1 MVLALAYVLV
11 LAVVA
16 LGVPLASTLAD
27 RVDTEV
33 RSEARGQADVVA
45 ASASDLVRPPQ
56 TDELQTLATTAARAV
71 RGRVVVVDAR
81 GQLLADSAGA
91 DVGRSYRTRPEIAS
105 ALQGRTEQLERV
117 SDTLGE
123 DLLATAVPV
132 VQQGR
137 PVGAVRITQS
147 TDAVDRAVRRQWL
160 GLALVGLLV
169 VLLGLAVGWVLA
181 GGVARPVRRLDDAA
195 RRVAEGD
202 LSARARVEGS
212 AEQQSLARTF
222 NDMTERLGRLLESQR
237 EFVADASHQLRTP
250 LAGLRLRIEAAAA
263 ETDEAS
269 AREELRAAE
278 RELDRLAQMVAELLE
293 LSRAGERELPGETL
307 DLGEAVERT
316 AARWERTAEDR
327 GQRVVTRHEAD
338 RAAWAAQADL
348 DRILDALV
356 ENALHYSPDATTVA
370 VVATHDG
377 VDVLDEGAGIDSA
390 EAESVFERFHR
401 GTAGRRGPTGTGL
414 GLPIARELA
423 RRWGGDV
430 TLERR
435 PEGGT
440 AARVRLPA
448 SERTQSFA
456 EPLPRPS

>member
-33 RSEARGQADVVA
+33 RSEARGQAEVVA
-45 ASASDLVRPPQ
+45 ASASDLLVPPRER
-56 TDELQTLATTAARAV
+56 ELQTLAETASRAV
-71 RGRVVVVDAR
+71 RGRVLIVDRR
-81 GQLLADSAGA
+81 GLLLADSAGA
-91 DVGRSYRTRPEIAS
+91 DIGRSYRTRPEVAS
-105 ALQGRTEQLERV
+105 ALGGRVKQLERA
-117 SDTLGE
+117 SATLEE

-132 VQQGR
+132 VRGGTI
-137 PVGAVRITQS
+137 GAVRITQS

-160 GLALVGLLV
+160 GLGLVGLLV
-169 VLLGLAVGWVLA
+169 VLLGLGVGWVLA
-181 GGVARPVRRLDDAA
+181 GQVARPVRRLDHAA
-195 RRVAEGD
+195 RQVADGD
-202 LSARARVEGS
+202 LGVRARVEGS

-222 NDMTERLGRLLESQR
+222 NEMTERIGRLLESQR

-263 ETDEAS
+263 ETDDAS
-269 AREELRAAE
+269 AHEELRAAE

-293 LSRAGERELPGETL
+293 LSRAGESELPGETL
-307 DLGEAVERT
+307 DLTDAADRA
-316 AARWERTAEDR
+316 AARWERAA
-327 GQRVVTRHEAD
+327 AD
-338 RAAWAAQADL
+338 RDQHVRAVGRGAEAWCARADL

-356 ENALHYSPDATTVA
+356 ENALHYSPPGTTVTVEA
-370 VVATHDG
+370 GAQG
-377 VDVLDEGAGIDSA
+377 IDVLDEGPGIDSA
-390 EAESVFERFHR
+390 ETETVFERFHR
-401 GTAGRRGPTGTGL
+401 GTAGRRGPRGTGL

-430 TLERR
+430 SLERR

-440 AARVRLPA
+440 AAHVRLPA
-448 SERTQSFA
+448 RDFA
-456 EPLPRPS
+456 GALPPRS